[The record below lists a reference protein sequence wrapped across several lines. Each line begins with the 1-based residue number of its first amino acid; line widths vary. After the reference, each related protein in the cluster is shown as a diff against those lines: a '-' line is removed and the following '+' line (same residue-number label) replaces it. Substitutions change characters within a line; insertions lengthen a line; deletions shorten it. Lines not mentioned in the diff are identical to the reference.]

1 VNAPLAPADMGFHT
15 LYPASRRF
23 EWDACI
29 AIALSLAFHA
39 VVLIA
44 LLRPAWPMRAAAA
57 SATVLVSVD
66 LTASQPALA
75 AMPALPEPPRRRHR
89 EFIERQGI
97 EGLPR
102 LQASDIPSGK
112 DAGGDTPAR
121 ALRRGPSHSAS
132 LAAIE
137 SPHTPTPQH
146 RPAHLA
152 QDADNRTRDAQS
164 AYRRL
169 LAEYLARVKRYPAPA
184 VVQHDQGTV
193 WLSFRLDRSGRLL
206 SWRISAS
213 SDYPLLDDEVARMV
227 VAAAPYPPFPSSWDA
242 QTASF
247 DVPIDF
253 SLN

>member
-1 VNAPLAPADMGFHT
+1 MNAPLAPADMGFHA
-15 LYPASRRF
+15 LHPAPRRF
-23 EWDACI
+23 EWDVSV

-39 VVLIA
+39 VMFIA
-44 LLRPAWPMRAAAA
+44 VLRPALPTRVAPVAAN
-57 SATVLVSVD
+57 VVSVD
-66 LTASQPALA
+66 LAASQPAFA
-75 AMPALPEPPRRRHR
+75 AVPALPEPPRRRHR
-89 EFIERQGI
+89 EFVERQGI

-102 LQASDIPSGK
+102 PQASDIAAGRE
-112 DAGGDTPAR
+112 AGGDTPAR

-132 LAAIE
+132 LAARE

-146 RPAHLA
+146 RPARLA
-152 QDADNRTRDAQS
+152 QDANNHAPDAQS
-164 AYRRL
+164 AYHRL
-169 LAEYLARVKRYPAPA
+169 LAEYLARVKRYPAQA

-206 SWRISAS
+206 SWSISTT

-242 QTASF
+242 PAASF